1 MTIPKEVKSI
11 IEQLQKSGF
20 EAYIV
25 GGCVR
30 DLLMEREPNDWD
42 IATSAKPE
50 EIQKIFSDSVYE
62 NKFGTVL
69 VKLKP
74 RIDADVD
81 EDKRGYIGVDRLA
94 DQRKS
99 ASAVEVTT
107 YRVDEKYT
115 DKRHPDSVKFTA
127 SLKEDLARRD
137 FTINAMALAFSP
149 PLGGVRGDLKNS
161 KSSPTIPRIKY
172 GASSKGRESF
182 SIIDPFGGQK
192 DLADKII
199 RAVGNPEERF
209 GEDALRML
217 RAVRFACQLDF
228 TIEPETF
235 VAIKKNAGW
244 LQAIAKE
251 RVRDEFVKI
260 IMSDKAAEGLE
271 SLRETGLSK
280 YIIPELEKGVGVTQN
295 RHHIYT
301 VYEHNLLSL
310 KFAAIKKYNL
320 EVRLAALLHD
330 IAKPEVKGGEGPE
343 ATFYNHDFVGAK
355 FAVRILDR
363 LKFSRDIV
371 DKVALLI
378 RNHMF
383 VYEVGVVTEAAIR
396 RLLKRVGPQNMPDLI
411 NVRVADRLGSG
422 VPKAQPYRLRH
433 FQYLVEKVQHDAIS
447 VKMLKINGNDIIKLL
462 NIEPGPKIGAILDV
476 LLAEAIEDPDKNKK
490 SYLEQRVRKLS
501 EVDLTELRQMAKQ
514 KIEEKKEEED
524 LEIKGKY
531 WVK

>member
-1 MTIPKEVKSI
+1 MIIPKEVKNI
-11 IEQLQKSGF
+11 IENLQKAGF

-30 DLLMEREPNDWD
+30 DFILLARRSLGEGGDKVPSDWD
-42 IATSAKPE
+42 VTTNAKPE
-50 EIQKIFSDSVYE
+50 EIQKIFPNSVYE
-62 NKFGTVL
+62 NKFGTVG
-69 VKLKP
+69 VKTATRGLTQTDTPTNAEINSP
-74 RIDADVD
+74 RASA
-81 EDKRGYIGVDRLA
+81 LS
-94 DQRKS
+94 QHKS
-99 ASAVEVTT
+99 ALDIVEVTT

-127 SLKEDLARRD
+127 SLEEDLARRD
-137 FTINAMALAFSP
+137 FTINAMALQIQSVDVGRP
-149 PLGGVRGDLKNS
+149 RDVRRQN
-161 KSSPTIPRIKY
+161 IK
-172 GASSKGRESF
+172 
-182 SIIDPFGGQK
+182 IIDPFNGQK
-192 DLADKII
+192 DLEAKII
-199 RAVGNPEERF
+199 RAVGNPDDRF
-209 GEDALRML
+209 GEDALRMM

-235 VAIKKNAGW
+235 TAIKKNAAW

-260 IMSDKAAEGLE
+260 IMSDKAGEGLE
-271 SLRETGLSK
+271 LLCETGLLK

-310 KFAAIKKYNL
+310 KFAAIKKFNL
-320 EVRLAALLHD
+320 EVRLASLLHD

-363 LKFSRDIV
+363 LKFPRDLV

-383 VYEVGVVTEAAIR
+383 VYEVGVVTEAAVR
-396 RLLKRVGPQNMPDLI
+396 RLLKRVGPQNMQDLI

-433 FQYLVEKVQHDAIS
+433 FQYMVEKVQHDAIS
-447 VKMLKINGNDIIKLL
+447 VKMLKINGNDIMKILE
-462 NIEPGPKIGAILDV
+462 IEPGPKIGAILDV
-476 LLAEAIEDPDKNKK
+476 LLAEVIEEPKKNEKK
-490 SYLEQRVRKLS
+490 YMEQRVKELAELDLSEIRKL
-501 EVDLTELRQMAKQ
+501 AKQ
-514 KIEEKKEEED
+514 RIEEKKEEED